1 MSDEKSNV
9 EEAVV
14 EVIAEI
20 EDNAPEIE
28 EKVKKSLM
36 RKIKDKITPK
46 KKDSL
51 YLNSKTKGVL
61 DAFQEKLIS
70 RKLLVFLTATG
81 LLVGAGL
88 DPDTWGMIAM
98 FYIGGQ
104 SAIDAVQVWR
114 HGK

>member
-1 MSDEKSNV
+1 MSEEKNILEEV
-9 EEAVV
+9 EENLEEVVEVVAEEAV
-14 EVIAEI
+14 A
-20 EDNAPEIE
+20 NAKESFLS
-28 EKVKKSLM
+28 KVRTKL
-36 RKIKDKITPK
+36 TPK
-46 KKDSL
+46 KKDPL
-51 YLNSKTKGVL
+51 YLDSKSKGLL

-81 LLVGAGL
+81 LLIGAGL

>member
-1 MSDEKSNV
+1 MEDVKEKLDEVVDTDKV
-9 EEAVV
+9 EEGLT
-14 EVIAEI
+14 
-20 EDNAPEIE
+20 
-28 EKVKKSLM
+28 EKVKKSL
-36 RKIKDKITPK
+36 
-46 KKDSL
+46 
-51 YLNSKTKGVL
+51 YLESKTKGAL
-61 DAFQEKLIS
+61 DAVQERLVS

-81 LLVGAGL
+81 LLIGAGL

>member
-1 MSDEKSNV
+1 MEDIKENLDEVVDTVKDKV
-9 EEAVV
+9 EEGLT
-14 EVIAEI
+14 
-20 EDNAPEIE
+20 
-28 EKVKKSLM
+28 EKIKKSL
-36 RKIKDKITPK
+36 
-46 KKDSL
+46 
-51 YLNSKTKGVL
+51 YLESKTKGAL
-61 DAFQEKLIS
+61 DAVQEKLVS

-81 LLVGAGL
+81 LLIGAGL

>member
-1 MSDEKSNV
+1 MPEENKTTEELKELASEFV
-9 EEAVV
+9 EEAG
-14 EVIAEI
+14 EKIKEKAKEGLSS
-20 EDNAPEIE
+20 
-28 EKVKKSLM
+28 KVKKA
-36 RKIKDKITPK
+36 
-46 KKDSL
+46 L
-51 YLNSKTKGVL
+51 YLGSRSKGAL
-61 DAFQEKLIS
+61 DAFQEKLVS

-81 LLVGAGL
+81 LLIGAGL

>member
-1 MSDEKSNV
+1 MSENKNIV
-9 EEAVV
+9 EETKDAAV
-14 EVIAEI
+14 EFF
-20 EDNAPEIE
+20 E
-28 EKVKKSLM
+28 ENTNSAKEEAKAGVFEKLKKSLYV
-36 RKIKDKITPK
+36 D
-46 KKDSL
+46 
-51 YLNSKTKGVL
+51 SKTKGAL
-61 DAFQEKLIS
+61 DAFQEKLVS

-81 LLVGAGL
+81 LLIGTGL